1 MRFMLFAGASALIA
15 TAGAAHA
22 GTQIGWYVAADA
34 GVHQPS
40 TQHLSVSDISLYSR
54 DFDASSGADLP
65 DDPVLGGATGPY
77 SLKPK
82 DDVAL
87 FGRLGYRFAPHWR
100 AELELGNR
108 PGEIKH
114 SILDGNDSE
123 SGAAGRGHVNLDSTL
138 INILY
143 DFAPDAKV
151 NPFIGLGVGNVRV
164 KTKYR
169 GEFVPTQTTG
179 DPYDITTTYKIN
191 KKTFN
196 TAWQFV
202 AGVSWALSDR
212 LDLDLT
218 YRYLDAGKMHYDIT
232 ADSTYNVDVSD
243 DCDEEDDCCFEETA
257 CTPPPPNPE
266 GRAAPRLGANAQTI
280 NTVPVAE
287 TDIISA
293 SSSRL
298 HDHSLTLGLRWSFAA
313 PPPPAPPVEA
323 AAPPPPPPAPA
334 VPPPPQVVESYGP
347 QQNAP
352 APQSFTVY
360 FAFDRSNLTD
370 TAMQVINSAAAYAK
384 TGSSPRVLV
393 TGHTDTAGS
402 NAYNVA
408 LSMKRAQAVADGL
421 VADGVDSGAIK
432 TGWTGEKDLA
442 VPTPNGTP
450 NPENR
455 RTTID
460 IAF

>member
-15 TAGAAHA
+15 IAGAAHA

-40 TQHLSVSDISLYSR
+40 TQHLSVSDVSLFSR
-54 DFDASSGADLP
+54 DFDASSGAEFSN
-65 DDPVLGGATGPY
+65 DPVLGGATGPY

-82 DDVAL
+82 DDAAL

-100 AELELGNR
+100 AELELGHR
-108 PGEIKH
+108 PGEIRH

-123 SGAAGRGHVNLDSTL
+123 SGANGRGHVNLDSTL
-138 INILY
+138 VNVLY
-143 DFAPDAKV
+143 DFAPDSKV
-151 NPFIGLGVGNVRV
+151 NPFLGLGVGNVRV
-164 KTKYR
+164 KTTYR
-169 GEFVPTQTTG
+169 GAFVPTPTAQATG

-232 ADSTYNVDVSD
+232 ADSTYSVDVTTD
-243 DCDEEDDCCFEETA
+243 DGCNYNNGGGDTERNA
-257 CTPPPPNPE
+257 RRPAAV
-266 GRAAPRLGANAQTI
+266 RAARVTTT
-280 NTVPVAE
+280 TVPVAE
-287 TDIISA
+287 TDIIGA

-298 HDHSLTLGLRWSFAA
+298 HDHSLSIGLRWSFAA

-323 AAPPPPPPAPA
+323 AAPPPPPTPT

-347 QQNAP
+347 QENGPNQ
-352 APQSFTVY
+352 QSFTVY

-370 TAMQVINSAAAYAK
+370 TAMQVINSAATFAR
-384 TGSSPRVLV
+384 SRPSPSVLV

-421 VADGVDSGAIK
+421 VADGVDAGSIK

-460 IAF
+460 VSF